1 VYADLG
7 SLYDFQM
14 GVFGT
19 LARGRAAVS
28 AVCAVWL
35 AGCATFGGGGAVAR
49 PFVAIPEAPSDQ
61 VKCKVAAQHE
71 NPLVTEW
78 PASEKANLE
87 GLLRDGTVVVSYSG
101 CTMRLM
107 PQCRAGGRYV
117 WRRTTV
123 SSDNIEIRDADELY
137 AKLPLGAASLEGEL
151 QRSGRLAVQTTVS
164 GQMQLA
170 EFDPNQ
176 FPADVA
182 CLGAT
187 HVLSALSVG
196 AFKLKSGGGADVRGN
211 ASVAGFGT
219 ARGESRRD
227 ESLMREAGSPEKCE
241 LGTDTAADAAC
252 ASPIQV
258 FLRPLPRLLADRG
271 LPGMMKVR
279 FLPVRGDLGWDVGS
293 GERLLCE
300 TPCERWVD
308 PAIPFNYRKNKE
320 LVELPDLREHAAV
333 ERVQLEVHPTKT
345 VQKVLGIVGASLF
358 GATAASGTVFTSVG
372 FGGDDPGFKTAG
384 LITLPIGLVGLAA
397 SIYAIATS
405 GSHVDVSAWDGV
417 SDGMPPPEPR

>member
-1 VYADLG
+1 MVLG
-7 SLYDFQM
+7 KVW
-14 GVFGT
+14 G
-19 LARGRAAVS
+19 RGRLAACGVG
-28 AVCAVWL
+28 AFGL
-35 AGCATFGGGGAVAR
+35 AGCAVLGGGGAVAQ

-87 GLLRDGTVVVSYSG
+87 GLLREGTVVVSYSG

-151 QRSGRLAVQTTVS
+151 LRAGRLAVQTTVS

-170 EFDPNQ
+170 EFDPKA
-176 FPADVA
+176 FPTDMA

-196 AFKLKSGGGADVRGN
+196 AFKLKSGGGADVHGS
-211 ASVAGFGT
+211 ASFAGIGA
-219 ARGESRRD
+219 ARGQSQRE
-227 ESLMREAGSPEKCE
+227 ESLMREAGSPAKCE
-241 LGTDTAADAAC
+241 LGTEAAPDAGC

-279 FLPVRGDLGWDVGS
+279 FLPVRGDLGWGVGS
-293 GERLLCE
+293 GERVLCE
-300 TPCERWVD
+300 TPCEKWVD
-308 PAIPFNYRKNKE
+308 PAIPFNYRKEKQF
-320 LVELPDLREHAAV
+320 VELPDLREHAAM
-333 ERVQLEVHPTKT
+333 ERVQVEVRPTNLPL
-345 VQKVLGIVGASLF
+345 KVLGIVGASLF
-358 GATAASGTVFTSVG
+358 GTTTASGIVFTSVG
-372 FGGDDPGFKTAG
+372 FGANDSGFKTAG
-384 LITLPIGLVGLAA
+384 LVTLPIGLVGLAA
-397 SIYAIATS
+397 SIYGIVAS
-405 GSHVDVSAWDGV
+405 GSHVEVNSWNSA
-417 SDGMPPPEPR
+417 SDGLSPADVR

>member
-1 VYADLG
+1 
-7 SLYDFQM
+7 
-14 GVFGT
+14 
-19 LARGRAAVS
+19 
-28 AVCAVWL
+28 
-35 AGCATFGGGGAVAR
+35 
-49 PFVAIPEAPSDQ
+49 
-61 VKCKVAAQHE
+61 VKCKVAAQHD

-87 GLLRDGTVVVSYSG
+87 GLLREGTVVVSYTG

-107 PQCRAGGRYV
+107 PQCHASGRYI

-151 QRSGRLAVQTTVS
+151 QRSGRLAVQTTVA

-176 FPADVA
+176 FPTDMA

-196 AFKLKSGGGADVRGN
+196 AFKLKSGGAADVHGN
-211 ASVAGFGT
+211 ASVAGFGA
-219 ARGESRRD
+219 ARGQSQRE
-227 ESLMREAGSPEKCE
+227 ESLMREAGTPEKCE
-241 LGTDTAADAAC
+241 LGTEAAADASC

-279 FLPVRGDLGWDVGS
+279 FLPVRGDQGWNVGS

-300 TPCERWVD
+300 TPCEKWVD
-308 PAIPFNYRKNKE
+308 PAIPFNYRREKE
-320 LVELPDLREHAAV
+320 LVELPDLRENAAM
-333 ERVQLEVHPTKT
+333 ERVQVEVHPTKQ

-358 GATAASGTVFTSVG
+358 GVTAACGTVFTSIG
-372 FGGDDPGFKTAG
+372 FGADDPGFKSAG
-384 LITLPIGLVGLAA
+384 LITLPIGLIGLAG
-397 SIYAIATS
+397 SIYAIVTS
-405 GSHVDVSAWDGV
+405 GSHVEVNAWTTVGDGV
-417 SDGMPPPEPR
+417 SPVEVR